1 MFIQA
6 AQRDDV
12 PALKKLLAA
21 GVSPNHG
28 NVIGQTALHIACMW
42 GNYKSVGVILDAG
55 ANTDATNQFGT
66 TPLLALARME
76 KGTLR
81 GRIESAKK
89 MVEAGANLKVEDGD
103 GKLAWEIV
111 SDQAGS
117 EELAKVLTPK

>member
-1 MFIQA
+1 MVAQTAWMAFDQTPWMILSHTIGWPQA
-6 AQRDDV
+6 PRVDDV
-12 PALKKLLAA
+12 D
-21 GVSPNHG
+21 N
-28 NVIGQTALHIACMW
+28 
-42 GNYKSVGVILDAG
+42 
-55 ANTDATNQFGT
+55 DATNQFGT

-111 SDQAGS
+111 SEQAGS